1 MMEKIP
7 KSLLAFAKEK
17 RGLLLLFLV
26 ILITGILNSLV
37 AQEAGF
43 FTVYNFAIA
52 IAAYLAGRQRGLT
65 AVSLSILVVV
75 LFIYYEPQVFRFS
88 GEEWASA
95 FRWASMVA
103 WTGFLLLTTSLLV
116 TLRERKIV
124 PAPAGRP
131 FEQPQV
137 SLPYDLLQTSLTTAE
152 RFVKR
157 LMPRPSAD
165 NRLRSPFGN

>member
-1 MMEKIP
+1 MKKIP

-26 ILITGILNSLV
+26 ILITGILNSLA

-43 FTVYNFAIA
+43 FTVYNFAIVM
-52 IAAYLAGRQRGLT
+52 AAYLAGRQRGLT
-65 AVSLSILVVV
+65 SVSLSIFVVV
-75 LFIYYEPQVFRFS
+75 LFLYYEPQVFRFS

-116 TLRERKIV
+116 TLRERKMV
-124 PAPAGRP
+124 LAPASRTFERP
-131 FEQPQV
+131 LA
-137 SLPYDLLQTSLTTAE
+137 SLPYDLLQTSFTTAE
-152 RFVKR
+152 KLVKR
-157 LMPRPSAD
+157 LMPRPPAGG
-165 NRLRSPFGN
+165 RLQSPFGN